1 MSELEL
7 ELSTQAAEGAGVW
20 ERARAPGFVAE
31 APPGPS
37 ASSLVEQQPSFLHH
51 DAFQPSGRLACLQRP
66 GRRLTRRY
74 ARRSS
79 AAMFFISFFGEG
91 IGQASRL
98 MAGLLQVGAVVG
110 GDPASRVSPAGL
122 ARVQAGPSCL
132 GRSRPTARRS
142 AARLGGQSNR
152 SWTWAWGVSLNVCV
166 CFSFSRARSAV
177 PKLGASQYSWAWPPH
192 GNLHCAGA
200 IEPRKNTGHGPCSA

>member
-66 GRRLTRRY
+66 GRRLTRLY
-74 ARRSS
+74 VRRSS
-79 AAMFFISFFGEG
+79 AAMFLFRS
-91 IGQASRL
+91 S
-98 MAGLLQVGAVVG
+98 
-110 GDPASRVSPAGL
+110 
-122 ARVQAGPSCL
+122 ARGS
-132 GRSRPTARRS
+132 GRHR
-142 AARLGGQSNR
+142 G
-152 SWTWAWGVSLNVCV
+152 
-166 CFSFSRARSAV
+166 
-177 PKLGASQYSWAWPPH
+177 
-192 GNLHCAGA
+192 
-200 IEPRKNTGHGPCSA
+200 